1 MGKNQTKRIAW
12 IGLAIVGVA
21 AGSLMMSPSERE
33 QDRLKGILDR
43 WRSADRKTDAL
54 LRHADEMEIREFED
68 SYHANLAEVQEA
80 QDDFSEL
87 IAGIDNKK
95 SKKDAQL
102 CNRGISKI
110 RMAVWTYG
118 SYVQLYLERKQSGDA
133 QLTSDAKTK
142 KERESV
148 NYRKSRQVGQ
158 ELVKA
163 SGLGE

>member
-12 IGLAIVGVA
+12 IGLAIVGIA
-21 AGSLMMSPSERE
+21 AGSLMMSTSERE

-43 WRSADRKTDAL
+43 WRAADRKTDAL
-54 LRHADEMEIREFED
+54 LKRGDKMEIREFED
-68 SYHANLAEVQEA
+68 EYHENLAEMQEA

-87 IAGIDNKK
+87 SAGMDNKK
-95 SKKDAQL
+95 LKKDAQL

-133 QLTSDAKTK
+133 QLAKDAKRK
-142 KERESV
+142 KDRESV
-148 NYRKSRQVGQ
+148 NYRKGRQVGQ

-163 SGLGE
+163 SGL